1 MAGIVG
7 TLAAA
12 VVAFAVLAV
21 AGHAMPNWLVLVATL
36 AFAKGLV
43 ALGIVALMRGGLVSF
58 GQGTFYCAGAYAA
71 GMAMR
76 SFGISD
82 AALLVALGAI
92 AGLFLGV
99 IIAPLLAG
107 YRGIFFATLTLALSM
122 IVYGILNKTYSLGCS
137 DGLNLHAPR
146 FFGYQ
151 PAASQNASYALF
163 LFTSLVTVVAASLC
177 RIHFDSVRGLLSHA
191 ARDNEIRVEYLGASV
206 RWVNGINFIIAAAL
220 GGIGGALSALSLG
233 HIDPDFAFWTTSG
246 EFVFLAILSG
256 YMSVAAVFVAAILLE
271 LVRSFSSQYFP
282 NTWQGALGV
291 FLLLIILFLP
301 GGLGSL
307 GLRPRKNPNDRAPG
321 DHRPAK
327 SVRRGGRRQ
336 RHLCRGSARPEAR
349 PDRQQRCRQD
359 HLRQHRHRSSQARCR
374 PRDARRQEHHRPC
387 SPPGAP
393 RRRQPLL
400 PDPAAF
406 HQSDAGA
413 EFAHG
418 ARHSARGRIVV
429 VAVGAVRRQN
439 GRAR

>member
-1 MAGIVG
+1 MAGIIG

-12 VVAFAVLAV
+12 GIAFAALAI
-21 AGHAMPNWLVLVATL
+21 AGYAMPNWLVLVATL

-76 SFGISD
+76 NFGIGD
-82 AALLVALGAI
+82 AALLVALGGI
-92 AGLFLGV
+92 AGLILGV
-99 IIAPLLAG
+99 IIAPLLAR

-122 IVYGILNKTYSLGCS
+122 IVYGILNKTYSLGGS

-146 FFGYQ
+146 FFGFQ
-151 PAASQNASYALF
+151 PAGSQNASYALF
-163 LFTSLVTVVAASLC
+163 LFTSLVRVIGAALC
-177 RIHFDSVRGLLSHA
+177 RIHFDSVRGLLSNA

-206 RWVNGINFIIAAAL
+206 RWVNGINFVIAAAL
-220 GGIGGALSALSLG
+220 GGIGGAVSALSLG

-256 YMSVAAVFVAAILLE
+256 DMSVAAVFVAAILLE

-307 GLRPRKNPNDRAPG
+307 PLRLRPSRAKSMRAPTEE
-321 DHRPAK
+321 
-327 SVRRGGRRQ
+327 S
-336 RHLCRGSARPEAR
+336 
-349 PDRQQRCRQD
+349 
-359 HLRQHRHRSSQARCR
+359 
-374 PRDARRQEHHRPC
+374 
-387 SPPGAP
+387 
-393 RRRQPLL
+393 
-400 PDPAAF
+400 
-406 HQSDAGA
+406 
-413 EFAHG
+413 
-418 ARHSARGRIVV
+418 
-429 VAVGAVRRQN
+429 N
-439 GRAR
+439 

>member
-12 VVAFAVLAV
+12 VIACAALAL
-21 AGHAMPNWLVLVATL
+21 AGFVTPNWLVLVATL
-36 AFAKGLV
+36 AFSKGLV

-76 SFGISD
+76 SFGIGD

-92 AGLFLGV
+92 AGLILGI

-122 IVYGILNKTYSLGCS
+122 IVYGILNKTYSLGGS
-137 DGLNLHAPR
+137 DGLNLHAPS
-146 FFGYQ
+146 FFGYH
-151 PAASQNASYALF
+151 PARSQNASYALF
-163 LFTSLVTVVAASLC
+163 LFTSLVTVIAAALC

-206 RWVNGINFIIAAAL
+206 RWVSGINFVIAAVL
-220 GGIGGALSALSLG
+220 GGVGGALSALSLG

-256 YMSVAAVFVAAILLE
+256 YVSVTAVFVAAILLE
-271 LVRSFSSQYFP
+271 LVRSYSSQYFP

-307 GLRPRKNPNDRAPG
+307 ALRLRPSGAKPARAP
-321 DHRPAK
+321 AEK
-327 SVRRGGRRQ
+327 S
-336 RHLCRGSARPEAR
+336 E
-349 PDRQQRCRQD
+349 
-359 HLRQHRHRSSQARCR
+359 
-374 PRDARRQEHHRPC
+374 
-387 SPPGAP
+387 
-393 RRRQPLL
+393 
-400 PDPAAF
+400 
-406 HQSDAGA
+406 
-413 EFAHG
+413 
-418 ARHSARGRIVV
+418 
-429 VAVGAVRRQN
+429 
-439 GRAR
+439 